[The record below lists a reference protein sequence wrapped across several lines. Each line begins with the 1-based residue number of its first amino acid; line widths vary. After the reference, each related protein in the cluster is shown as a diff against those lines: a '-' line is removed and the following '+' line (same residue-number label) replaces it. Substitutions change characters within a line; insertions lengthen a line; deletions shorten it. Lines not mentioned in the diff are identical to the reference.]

1 MNSELTLYD
10 YWRIINRRKWV
21 ALLIFIVTLGST
33 SFYTHLQP
41 VIYQSQAIIKFQPPA
56 SYSRIPGSDLTEF
69 DPWNA
74 VSTEIRVIT
83 SMEIADRAARKL
95 GWLEESAG
103 QLQNSRVVSSLQAS
117 CKAERLQ
124 DSNLITITGSNSDPL
139 KASDMVNAVIEAYR
153 DYDLE
158 QKSKQGRKT
167 LEDIASRKAEVE
179 ENLRSLERSKQ
190 NFMEKNPNTGLGSAL
205 ANQLADLEIRKKE
218 LRDKYT
224 PNHPDVIE
232 LQQRIKVVE
241 SRLGE
246 IPARELD
253 LARISRELRL
263 QEELYTTL
271 NKQYEEAKLGL
282 SSVVSF
288 VSVVNPAVASGSP
301 VSPNK
306 RLNLMVGSIL
316 GFFLAIVV
324 VFLLENLDVSISTIE
339 DIESFLKLPVLGLIP
354 HISSERR
361 LDNWLTQMFS
371 KERYTVEGFRSGLLI
386 DRRYSSGVIEAY
398 HALRTNIMSQL
409 NTHESVSLVFS
420 SSGPAEGKTLT
431 AVNFALASAHAG
443 LKTLLIDADMRRPTI
458 HQIFGS
464 KKEPGLSDVLAGK
477 TEWRDVALESE
488 DFMLGGLDFDSLMR
502 FQGIENLK
510 IINAGTMPGN
520 VVDIMDSAKWT
531 ELMASLKSEFDL
543 IIFDAPPVLLFVDSI
558 LIAKHMD
565 GVVLVYKAGKIARS
579 ALRRAKEQVT
589 SGGHGARMLGVVF
602 NGMRATEMGPQY
614 GYYSSDYK
622 NYSRR

>member
-21 ALLIFIVTLGST
+21 ALLVFAATLAST
-33 SFYTHLQP
+33 SFYTRLQP

-56 SYSRIPGSDLTEF
+56 SYSKIPGSDLTEF

-95 GWLEESAG
+95 GWLEENASPARNAG
-103 QLQNSRVVSSLQAS
+103 VVNSVMAS

-139 KASDMVNAVIEAYR
+139 KASDLVNAVIDAYG

-167 LEDIASRKAEVE
+167 LEDIAARKAEVE
-179 ENLRSLERSKQ
+179 ENLRALERSKQ

-205 ANQLADLEIRKKE
+205 ANQLADLEIRKKG
-218 LRDKYT
+218 LLDKYT
-224 PNHPDVIE
+224 PNHPDVIQ
-232 LQQRIKVVE
+232 LNQRIRVLE

-246 IPARELD
+246 IPAREVD

-288 VSVVNPAVASGSP
+288 VSVVNPAVASTAP

-306 RLNLMVGSIL
+306 RLNLLVGGIL
-316 GFFLAIVV
+316 GFFLAVV
-324 VFLLENLDVSISTIE
+324 LVFLLENLDVSISTIE
-339 DIESFLKLPVLGLIP
+339 DIESFLKLPVLGIIP
-354 HISSERR
+354 HIASEQHM
-361 LDNWLTQMFS
+361 DNWLTQLFR
-371 KERYTVEGFRSGLLI
+371 KERYTVEGFRSALLI
-386 DRRYSSGVIEAY
+386 NRRYSSGVIEAY
-398 HALRTNIMSQL
+398 HTLRTNIMSQL
-409 NTHESVSLVFS
+409 GTRDSVSLVFS
-420 SSGPAEGKTLT
+420 SAGPAEGKTLT

-464 KKEPGLSDVLAGK
+464 KREPGLSDILAGK
-477 TEWRDVALESE
+477 ADWHETALESE

-520 VVDIMDSAKWT
+520 VVDIVDSAKWA
-531 ELMASLKSEFDL
+531 ELMENLKSEFDL

-558 LIAKHMD
+558 LLAKHMD
-565 GVVLVYKAGKIARS
+565 GVILVYKAGKIARS

-589 SGGHGARMLGVVF
+589 GGGAARMIGVVL
-602 NGMRATEMGPQY
+602 NGVRAAEMGPQY
-614 GYYSSDYK
+614 GYYSSDYRK
-622 NYSRR
+622 YSRR